1 MGLDIHAWSQA
12 EKVEHYDACS
22 DDSDVCACSDELD
35 VCVAYVIS
43 PEFHASLAGLD
54 DGSMYR
60 GSGEEAHF
68 SASYSG
74 YNRLRDAISLAGIGV
89 GARQVWGDAE
99 RHSEHPLFPLV
110 NFADNE
116 GTIGPLAAARIH
128 EGLTATGVRDLVGGA
143 STWTIRQFDDLVE
156 VFRVGSTG
164 MVVFR

>member
-12 EKVEHYDACS
+12 ERLEPR
-22 DDSDVCACSDELD
+22 DDDDYCDEFD

-128 EGLTATGVRDLVGGA
+128 EGLTATGVRDLVGTDA
-143 STWTIRQFDDLVE
+143 WALRQFDNLVE
-156 VFRVGSTG
+156 AFRVGSTG

>member
-12 EKVEHYDACS
+12 ERLEHH
-22 DDSDVCACSDELD
+22 DDDCDD
-35 VCVAYVIS
+35 FNVCVAYVIS
-43 PEFHASLAGLD
+43 PEFHTSLAGLD
-54 DGSMYR
+54 DGAMYR

-89 GARQVWGDAE
+89 RAQHVWGDAE
-99 RHSEHPLFPLV
+99 RYSEHPLFPLV

-128 EGLTATGVRDLVGGA
+128 EGLTATGVRDLVGTDSWA
-143 STWTIRQFDDLVE
+143 LRQFDNLVE